1 MAGVTGLNLYSL
13 LAAVVGAAVCSS
25 CTTFFSDG
33 PFRRPHAPIEDR
45 SLPTSSL
52 GERRMLGTV
61 LLVVLV
67 LLLIGAI
74 PSWPHSRSW
83 GYGPSGVLGLI
94 AVVVLVLLGWDGY
107 DRIDPRRR
115 AGTAGADCK
124 LARQGLKGA

>member
-25 CTTFFSDG
+25 CTTFFSGG

-45 SLPTSSL
+45 SLPTSLL

-83 GYGPSGVLGLI
+83 GYGPSGVLGFI
-94 AVVVLVLLGWDGY
+94 AVVVLVLLVMG
-107 DRIDPRRR
+107 R
-115 AGTAGADCK
+115 
-124 LARQGLKGA
+124 L